1 MKHPLTLKATHMNAV
16 TLALGLALGFT
27 GGNAV
32 WANDLMYPTI
42 VRSADG
48 SVVHDAYGE
57 CWGTGA
63 GDMSA
68 TPTLNCGQHAPAPKA
83 EAPKPV
89 AAAPA
94 PAPAPAPTP
103 APVMKHDKIVLSA
116 DALFDF
122 NKAVLKPAGKEHID
136 SELAKADR
144 SGGLDSIKSVKVVGY
159 TDSIGTEKY
168 NQKLSQH
175 RAEAVK
181 AYLVSKG
188 VAANKIDAEGRG
200 EKDPVASNKT
210 KEGRAQN
217 RRAEIT
223 IEN

>member
-1 MKHPLTLKATHMNAV
+1 MKHPLTPKAIRMNTV
-16 TLALGLALGFT
+16 TLALGLALGLT
-27 GGNAV
+27 SGSAA
-32 WANDLMYPTI
+32 WADDHLYPTI
-42 VRSADG
+42 VRAADG
-48 SVVHDAYGE
+48 SVVHDAFGE

-68 TPTLNCGQHAPAPKA
+68 TPTVNCGQHAPAPKV

-89 AAAPA
+89 AAAPVAAPA
-94 PAPAPAPTP
+94 PAPAPAPG
-103 APVMKHDKIVLSA
+103 VKHDKIVLSA

-122 NKAVLKPAGKEHID
+122 NKAILKPEGKNHID
-136 SELAKADR
+136 SELAKAHQ
-144 SGGLDSIKSVKVVGY
+144 SGTDSIKSVKVVGY
-159 TDSIGTEKY
+159 TDSIGTQKY
-168 NQKLSQH
+168 NQKLSLQ

-188 VAANKIDAEGRG
+188 VPAYKIEAEGRG

-210 KEGRAQN
+210 KAGRAQN
-217 RRAEIT
+217 RRAEII